1 MRHAQ
6 RESQTTRRSETRHN
20 GGKTMTTPSRAAILT
35 LDELQSQFE
44 RLKAKAESFAITGEL
59 DRARA
64 VARQALRARDTA
76 EHFAKSEG
84 LR

>member
-1 MRHAQ
+1 
-6 RESQTTRRSETRHN
+6 
-20 GGKTMTTPSRAAILT
+20 MTTPSRAAILT

>member
-1 MRHAQ
+1 
-6 RESQTTRRSETRHN
+6 
-20 GGKTMTTPSRAAILT
+20 MTTPSRAAILT

-64 VARQALRARDTA
+64 VARQALRAQDTA

>member
-1 MRHAQ
+1 MPQ
-6 RESQTTRRSETRHN
+6 
-20 GGKTMTTPSRAAILT
+20 GKHDDQPTNKGTTMTTPTRAAILT
-35 LDELQSQFE
+35 LDELQSRFE
-44 RLKAKAESFAITGEL
+44 MLKAKAENFILIGEL

>member
-1 MRHAQ
+1 MRDAQ
-6 RESQTTRRSETRHN
+6 RDSQTPPRET
-20 GGKTMTTPSRAAILT
+20 GTTETMTMKTPSRAAILT

-44 RLKAKAESFAITGEL
+44 KLKAKAESFAITGDL

-64 VARQALRARDTA
+64 VARQALRARDAA
-76 EHFAKSEG
+76 EHFANVEG